1 MSIQTSQRA
10 ALDRF
15 TFAEL
20 HMGVR
25 TRLIVYARDE
35 AHARHACRRAF
46 DRISQLENS
55 MSDYRLN
62 SEINHL
68 AKQAGGAPVKISN
81 DLFFV
86 LVYAQEIARL
96 TDGAFDPTVSP
107 LVRLWREARRE
118 KRLPDKKKFDA
129 ARQLV
134 GWKKLKLNRKDQT
147 AQLLKK
153 GMQLDLGAIA
163 KGYAGDCAL
172 NVLKAQ
178 GISSALFEAGGDVVL
193 SAAPPGTKG
202 WKIEVENASASGAP
216 RVVELQNAALGAS
229 GDTNQFVVIGG
240 KRYSHVVDA
249 KTGLGLTNRVAV
261 TVIAP
266 RGILSDSLSTAWSL
280 ADNSQRRRLQ
290 RAFPQ
295 AQVFLRYLK

>member
-1 MSIQTSQRA
+1 
-10 ALDRF
+10 
-15 TFAEL
+15 
-20 HMGVR
+20 MGVR
-25 TRLIVYARDE
+25 TRLTVYARDE
-35 AHARHACRRAF
+35 AHARRACRLAF

-55 MSDYRLN
+55 MSDYRIY
-62 SEINHL
+62 SEINRL
-68 AKQAGGAPVKISN
+68 VQSAGGAPMRVSN
-81 DLFFV
+81 DLFYV
-86 LVYAQEIARL
+86 LAYAQELARL
-96 TDGAFDPTVSP
+96 TDGAFDITVSP

-118 KRLPDKKKFDA
+118 KKFPDKQKLA
-129 ARQLV
+129 EARRLV
-134 GWKKLKLNRKDQT
+134 GWKNLKLNRENQT
-147 AQLLKK
+147 VQLLKK

-193 SAAPPGTKG
+193 GEAPPGAKG
-202 WKIEVENASASGAP
+202 WKIEIENATFSGAP
-216 RVVELQNAALGAS
+216 RVVELQKAGLGAS

-240 KRYSHVVDA
+240 KRYSHVVNA
-249 KTGLGLTNRVAV
+249 KTGVGLTNRVAV

-280 ADNSQRRRLQ
+280 ANKKQHSRLK